1 MGSKTNVLELP
12 RTQNLDTKPL
22 LYSHKQIFLN
32 CALLIEE
39 NIWII
44 QIGSFK
50 KHSRPQTLDNFFKF
64 RKSESSKKYR
74 FSIHMINIHVIS
86 LVSKLVFFLKMIT
99 HPKNVFYLSLIR

>member
-1 MGSKTNVLELP
+1 MPRTLP
-12 RTQNLDTKPL
+12 RTKKLDTKPL

-50 KHSRPQTLDNFFKF
+50 KHF
-64 RKSESSKKYR
+64 RSQIICSNLENQNR
-74 FSIHMINIHVIS
+74 QRNTDFQFIIHVIL
-86 LVSKLVFFLKMIT
+86 LVSNLILFLKIIT
-99 HPKNVFYLSLIR
+99 HPKNVFYLSVIR